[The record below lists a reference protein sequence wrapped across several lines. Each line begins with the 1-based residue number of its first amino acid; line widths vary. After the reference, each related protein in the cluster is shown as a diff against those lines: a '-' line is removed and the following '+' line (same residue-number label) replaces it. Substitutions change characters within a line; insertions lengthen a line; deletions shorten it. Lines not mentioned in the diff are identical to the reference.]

1 MNRTWWKEGVVYQIY
16 PKSFADSNSD
26 GIGDLRGIA
35 SRLDYLQDLGITT
48 IWLNP
53 VYASPNVDQGYDI
66 SDYYSIMTELG
77 TFEDW
82 KDLLDAI
89 HARGLKLIM
98 DLVVNHTSDH
108 HAWFIESR
116 GSKDNKY
123 RDFYVWRQG
132 KDGREPNNWSSFFS
146 ESAWEL
152 DPRTG
157 EYYLHLFSRSQPDLN
172 WENADVRE
180 EIYTMMTWWLQKGID
195 GFRMDV
201 INVLSKTP
209 GLPDVM
215 PHSPGEYVWAGT
227 HFVNGPRIHDFLKEM
242 REKVL
247 SHFDIMTVGECVEIT
262 TADARRFTNE
272 KMAS

>member
-1 MNRTWWKEGVVYQIY
+1 MKRTWWKEGIVYQIY

-35 SRLDYLQDLGITT
+35 SKLDYLVDLGVTI

-77 TFEDW
+77 TFQDW
-82 KDLLDAI
+82 QDLLNAI
-89 HARGLKLIM
+89 HSRGLKLIM
-98 DLVVNHTSDH
+98 DLVVNHTSDQ

-116 GSKDNKY
+116 SSKNNAH
-123 RDFYVWRQG
+123 RDYYIWRPG
-132 KDGREPNNWSSFFS
+132 KDEQEPNNWASFFS

-152 DPRTG
+152 DSATG

-180 EIYTMMTWWLQKGID
+180 EVFKMMTWWLRKGID

-201 INVLSKTP
+201 INVLSKAP

-215 PHSPGEYVWAGT
+215 PRSSGGYKWAGRY
-227 HFVNGPRIHDFLKEM
+227 FVNEPGSMSFSPK
-242 REKVL
+242 
-247 SHFDIMTVGECVEIT
+247 
-262 TADARRFTNE
+262 
-272 KMAS
+272 